1 MVTYSVLEASE
12 LLKISAR
19 AVQKRCKSEDVRKKD
34 NKYLITDE
42 IIEKWKTKIKS
53 NEPQTN
59 QTNEPIKEV
68 RRNELN
74 LIKSLEEQ
82 IVVLQYEKEELKEEL
97 QQYEIGENERLE
109 VFTKENYL
117 IFETRLREWQSLQI
131 NINHKEQ
138 LFQAETKGLNEMI
151 EHYKNQFEYQKAQS
165 DRILDIHEKLI
176 RSVQQRNFIEAKTLN
191 LDKE

>member
-1 MVTYSVLEASE
+1 M
-12 LLKISAR
+12 
-19 AVQKRCKSEDVRKKD
+19 
-34 NKYLITDE
+34 
-42 IIEKWKTKIKS
+42 
-53 NEPQTN
+53 
-59 QTNEPIKEV
+59 
-68 RRNELN
+68 
-74 LIKSLEEQ
+74 
-82 IVVLQYEKEELKEEL
+82 

-131 NINHKEQ
+131 DINHKEE

-176 RSVQQRNFIEAKTLN
+176 QSVQQRNFIEAKTLN